1 MLAEVAG
8 PDQRVAK
15 KIRPG
20 QCKKKNQPESPG
32 VVNLGACAGF
42 ALVNCDWL
50 GKTIAFSQVFFQQ
63 GRVASGK

>member
-20 QCKKKNQPESPG
+20 SPG
-32 VVNLGACAGF
+32 VVNLGACAEF
-42 ALVNCDWL
+42 ALASCDWL
-50 GKTIAFSQVFFQQ
+50 GKTIVFYQVFFQQ